1 MPAQRAAQP
10 WLGAMLLHVQRSF
23 LLCASFRFTP
33 KLEAPRQL
41 IAHRIFASNLPA
53 LVGSRHLVVP
63 AVLVLGRRESA
74 AMCMSDRNGS
84 RQSIVLLVCRT
95 GKAPAPVVMK
105 VEPQSKKPSAAVSP
119 RAKRFAR
126 PRLAATLPRRRVRVL
141 TERIYWLALRSSL
154 QLSSPLRLMCPH
166 NAANCRARS
175 SRSPRSNDSTLG
187 ADTCCT
193 PHHRPRSSR
202 IARRRCFLHHWQ
214 DRAVAAQISSV
225 NSRF

>member
-1 MPAQRAAQP
+1 MTPAQRAAQP

-154 QLSSPLRLMCPH
+154 QLSSPLRLMRPH
-166 NAANCRARS
+166 NAQTVVPAPRDRRDPTIRRS
-175 SRSPRSNDSTLG
+175 EQTHAVRLIIVLVRVGLLD
-187 ADTCCT
+187 
-193 PHHRPRSSR
+193 
-202 IARRRCFLHHWQ
+202 
-214 DRAVAAQISSV
+214 VAASCIIGKIALSPHKSA
-225 NSRF
+225 R